1 MDVRNT
7 EYLARLVRGEVVQAY
22 TLDIRDAEHLARFR
36 VSGKGNINYRA
47 EHMNAEEQNIRRTW
61 IRKHLTGTQFQ
72 NRNNDYIDGMRL
84 ELDHNIGG
92 MWIED
97 IDGYLY
103 HTKCQKVSEED
114 SQFRKSRAMM
124 PFEFLN
130 ASGKDFDWTRYGMN
144 VDGIKRTV
152 NEFLARYEEFQEK
165 GMGLYIYSAEK
176 GSGKTMLSC
185 CLLNEISKRYI
196 GSIKFVNTLNFL
208 EMTKKGYHYDNPDVE
223 SLYVC
228 RTLVID
234 DIGVQLDKGWVDT
247 VFYRLINT
255 RYENRKPT
263 IYTSNLQIADL
274 KMDDRIKDRIDST
287 CFEVHLPEVPVRRII
302 RKEEKERMMFGAD
315 VPKPGKKGA

>member
-1 MDVRNT
+1 MEIRDT
-7 EYLARLVRGEVVQAY
+7 EYLARLIKGEVVEAY

-36 VSGKGNINYRA
+36 ISGKGHISYRA
-47 EHMNAEEQNIRRTW
+47 ESMNTEEQNIRRSW
-61 IRKHLTGTQFQ
+61 IRKRLAGTQFQ
-72 NRNNDYIDGMRL
+72 NCNNDYIDGMRL

-103 HTKCQKVSEED
+103 HTACKKVSVED
-114 SQFRKSRAMM
+114 SQFRKSRSMM

-130 ASGKDFDWTRYGMN
+130 ASGKDFEWTRYGTN
-144 VDGIKRTV
+144 IDKPRHTV
-152 NEFLARYEEFQEK
+152 NEFITRYEEFQEK

-208 EMTKKGYHYDNPDVE
+208 EMTKKGYNYDDQDVE
-223 SLYVC
+223 SLYMC
-228 RTLVID
+228 KTLVID
-234 DIGVQLDKGWVDT
+234 DIGVQLEKQWVDT

-263 IYTSNLQIADL
+263 IYTSNLQISDL
-274 KMDDRIKDRIDST
+274 KMDERIKDRIDST
-287 CFEVHLPEVPVRRII
+287 CFEVHLPEVPVRRMI
-302 RKEEKERMMFGAD
+302 RKEEKEKMMFGVA
-315 VPKPGKKGA
+315 GHSAAAS